1 MKNDELILNITEDA
15 EESHLDLPGSQP
27 YPYVLSN
34 HGNQSGYETQ
44 PRNYHQFPS

>member
-1 MKNDELILNITEDA
+1 MKNDALILNCTEDA

-34 HGNQSGYETQ
+34 HGNQPGYETQ
-44 PRNYHQFPS
+44 PRIHHQFRS